1 MEAWDVRTGLPTAQL
16 PWVLDSSFPRYRGKQ
31 ALMAAV
37 LSGLPEPWL
46 LPSILSR
53 IDIGSPVSLTKPVM

>member
-1 MEAWDVRTGLPTAQL
+1 
-16 PWVLDSSFPRYRGKQ
+16 
-31 ALMAAV
+31 MAAV

-46 LPSILSR
+46 LPGTLSL